1 MEIISIKLGDIRT
14 NAYIVVNNNS
24 ECFIVDP
31 GFESSSIIDYLKS
44 KKIEPQFIY
53 ITHGHHDHTGGV
65 KQLKELY
72 HIPVYA
78 PLLDKVWLKDPN
90 YNYWPFEIP
99 VDQFVV
105 DGDIIE
111 FDNKEFKVIETPGHS
126 EGSTA
131 LYYPPYLFSGDTL
144 FFESVGRTDI
154 PFSNFEDLKNTILNK
169 LYKLPNNT
177 IVYPGHG
184 KETSIG
190 YEKEN
195 NPIINQNTK

>member
-1 MEIISIKLGDIRT
+1 MEIISFKLGDIRT
-14 NAYIVVNNNS
+14 NAYIFIDQNQ
-24 ECFIVDP
+24 CFIIDP
-31 GFESSSIIDYLKS
+31 GFESSAIIEYIRNYKL
-44 KKIEPQFIY
+44 EPEFIY

-65 KQLKELY
+65 KQLKEEY

-78 PLLDKVWLKDPN
+78 PLKDKIWLTNTP

-105 DGDIIE
+105 DGDEIE
-111 FDNKEFKVIETPGHS
+111 FMGKMFKVIETPGHS

-131 LYYPPYLFSGDTL
+131 LYYPPYLFAGDTL
-144 FFESVGRTDI
+144 FFESVGRTDL
-154 PFSNFEDLKNTILNK
+154 PFSNYDDLKKSIINK

-195 NPIINQNTK
+195 NPIVNQNTK